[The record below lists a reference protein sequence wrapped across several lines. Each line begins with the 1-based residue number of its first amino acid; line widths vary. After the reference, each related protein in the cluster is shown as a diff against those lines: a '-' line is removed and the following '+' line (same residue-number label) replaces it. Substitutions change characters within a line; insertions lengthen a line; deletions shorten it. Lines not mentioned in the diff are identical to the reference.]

1 MMTGTHLSPAMR
13 TMLRIAIKGVD
24 LYQGMGNA
32 ARKAGG
38 GTRSALIARG
48 LLDANDKPTSAGIAI
63 FNPVAHSHTPH
74 AGVPA

>member
-1 MMTGTHLSPAMR
+1 
-13 TMLRIAIKGVD
+13 MLRNAIKGVD

-48 LLDANDKPTSAGIAI
+48 LLDANDRPTSAGAAI
-63 FNPVAHSHTPH
+63 FTPVAHRHTSHTG
-74 AGVPA
+74 APA